1 MIWGFF
7 LKLVIADRAAIYVDK
22 VYANPGGFGGEF
34 ALLAAIYFS
43 IQIYC
48 DFSGYSCIAI
58 GAAKVMGFSLME
70 NFNHPYLSTSVEQF
84 WRNWHISLTSWFRDY
99 LYIPLGGNRKGKIR
113 KYINIMIVFLVSG
126 LWHGAGWHFVVW
138 GGLNGLYQIVGEM
151 LSGVKKVLLKL
162 LGIRDNSKILNFFM
176 IIFTCVLIGV
186 SWIFFSSDSMNTAMD
201 IIRNILNIRVEH
213 IFELRNVDVI
223 QIIINKK
230 CPSDFSDSD
239 HLNASGAK
247 RGAICFSEYINTE
260 R

>member
-1 MIWGFF
+1 M
-7 LKLVIADRAAIYVDK
+7 
-22 VYANPGGFGGEF
+22 YANPGGFGGEF
-34 ALLAAIYFS
+34 ALLDAIYFS
-43 IQIYC
+43 NQIYC

-162 LGIRDNSKILNFFM
+162 LGVRDNSKILNFFK
-176 IIFTCVLIGV
+176 IIFTCVLIGI
-186 SWIFFSSDSMNTAMD
+186 SWIFFRSDSMNTAMA
-201 IIRNILNIRVEH
+201 IIRNILNIRVEN
-213 IFELRNVDVI
+213 IFELRNVFKDVI
-223 QIIINKK
+223 SYKQSFVLI
-230 CPSDFSDSD
+230 
-239 HLNASGAK
+239 L
-247 RGAICFSEYINTE
+247 
-260 R
+260 

>member
-1 MIWGFF
+1 M
-7 LKLVIADRAAIYVDK
+7 
-22 VYANPGGFGGEF
+22 YANPGGFGGEF
-34 ALLAAIYFS
+34 ALLDAIYFS
-43 IQIYC
+43 NQIYC
-48 DFSGYSCIAI
+48 DFLGYSCIAI

-138 GGLNGLYQIVGEM
+138 GGLNGAYQIVGEM